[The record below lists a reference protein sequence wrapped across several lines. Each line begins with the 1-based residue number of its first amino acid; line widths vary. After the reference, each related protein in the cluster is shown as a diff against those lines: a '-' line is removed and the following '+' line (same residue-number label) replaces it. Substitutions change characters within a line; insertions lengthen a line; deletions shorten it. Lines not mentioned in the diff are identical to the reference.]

1 MNSKS
6 AHSACM
12 KAAVAL
18 AAALAAASFFVPA
31 VSVQAQDAVL
41 TARASPAASGTR
53 FLALGIGKSI
63 VVDLSRETKDV
74 LVADPKIANAVVRSA
89 KRAYLIG
96 VAAGQTSVVFF
107 DTDGQQIVSYDI
119 EVGRDAAGVRAALRK
134 MLPNAMLNVDAV
146 GDSVVLSG
154 TVANAVDAQ
163 QVVEAA
169 SRLVGDAKKVVNGL
183 IIMGREQVLLKV
195 TVAEVQRNVLKQL
208 GVDLSGAVAM
218 GSFAIGTPTN
228 PFVVNNPFTV
238 QNQTISNTQVPFVGT
253 LPNAAGSITA
263 TLRAMEQS
271 GVLRTLAEPSLTAIS
286 GESAKFLAGG
296 EFPVP
301 AGQTCDPTNGCQI
314 QIQFKQF
321 GVGLDFTPVVLSEG
335 RISLRI
341 ATEVS
346 ELTSEG
352 AIKLASISVPALK
365 VRRANS
371 TVELPSGG
379 SITLAGLLQEQT
391 KQNINGF
398 PGLMNLPVL
407 GALFKSRDFQTGQTE
422 LVIIVTPY
430 VVKPVARREL
440 SRPDDGFADP
450 ADPATVLLG
459 RINRV
464 YGNPALGDPRRAYHG
479 KVGFIID

>member
-1 MNSKS
+1 
-6 AHSACM
+6 M

-18 AAALAAASFFVPA
+18 VAALAVASFFVPA
-31 VSVQAQDAVL
+31 VSAQDADL
-41 TARASPAASGTR
+41 TARASAAARGTR

-63 VVDLSRETKDV
+63 VVDLPRETKDV

-154 TVANAVDAQ
+154 TVANAADAQ

-271 GVLRTLAEPSLTAIS
+271 GVLRTLAEPNLTAIS

-379 SITLAGLLQEQT
+379 SITMAGLLQEQT